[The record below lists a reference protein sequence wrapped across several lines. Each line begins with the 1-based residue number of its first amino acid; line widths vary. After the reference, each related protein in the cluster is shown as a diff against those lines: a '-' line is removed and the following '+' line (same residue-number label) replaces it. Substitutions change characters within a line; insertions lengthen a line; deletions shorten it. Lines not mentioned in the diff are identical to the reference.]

1 MEEKMKIIFI
11 AGPYTGDGS
20 YESIEK
26 NIREAEKYQIA
37 LANNQIGFFCPH
49 NHTEHFSS
57 KKGAQ
62 APEQFYY
69 DLDFH
74 YLTYVADAVL
84 ALPNWEKSW
93 GAKKEIE
100 WAKKKGMKIF
110 YPKDLSDIKDIVEWV
125 NKK

>member
-1 MEEKMKIIFI
+1 MNNKMKIVFI

-49 NHTEHFSS
+49 NHTEHFGPH
-57 KKGAQ
+57 KGVT

-69 DLDFH
+69 DLDFEF
-74 YLTYVADAVL
+74 LMRMADAVL
-84 ALPNWEKSW
+84 AIPGWENSW
-93 GAKKEIE
+93 GTKREIA
-100 WAKKKGMKIF
+100 WAKKHSMTIF
-110 YPKDLSDIKDIVEWV
+110 YPKNPSDISEIMAWA
-125 NKK
+125 NK